1 MVVAEVVVVSC
12 MLHDVAVCCRLF
24 LVCDL
29 WFINCGLWLLLVV
42 CCLAA
47 VVIVVV
53 DNLAAGVVVV
63 VVVVGCG
70 MLYVVC
76 FMRFAVYGL
85 LQYVALAARLRAR
98 LRVAAGALAKLHPRA
113 KVHAAEDRR
122 LAAGVSDLSLKSH
135 QP

>member
-1 MVVAEVVVVSC
+1 MVC
-12 MLHDVAVCCRLF
+12 GCCSFFR
-24 LVCDL
+24 
-29 WFINCGLWLLLVV
+29 
-42 CCLAA
+42 CLAA
-47 VVIVVV
+47 VVVVVV
-53 DNLAAGVVVV
+53 DNLAAGGVVVV

-85 LQYVALAARLRAR
+85 LQYIALAACLRVR